1 MVGTTLVY
9 LTFVCLSWPHGIK
22 LNKFLL
28 SHISQNIVKLK
39 FQLGNK
45 LQIKIIDQWFSKVFA
60 TFLPFRTWVPSFL
73 PSKKEYVDA
82 VVDIQIQR
90 PKARIFKN

>member
-22 LNKFLL
+22 LNEL
-28 SHISQNIVKLK
+28 SLSRISQNIAELK

-45 LQIKIIDQWFSKVFA
+45 LQIKIIDQWFAKVFA

-82 VVDIQIQR
+82 VVDIQIQG